1 MPKAI
6 LEFDLN
12 EERDEFQLM
21 LNANKWYSVV
31 WDIDQHLRSK
41 TKYASD
47 DTPNEIVEAL
57 YQVREELMGIMNANG
72 VSFE

>member
-21 LNANKWYSVV
+21 MNANKWYSVV

-47 DTPNEIVEAL
+47 DTPGEVVEAL
-57 YQVREELMGIMNANG
+57 YQVREELMGIMNMNG

>member
-47 DTPNEIVEAL
+47 DTPNEIVEVL
-57 YQVREELMGIMNANG
+57 YQIREELRDIMNANG

>member
-21 LNANKWYSVV
+21 TNANKWYSVV

-47 DTPNEIVEAL
+47 NDSAEVIEAL
-57 YQVREELMGIMNANG
+57 YQVREELRGIMNMNG
-72 VSFE
+72 VSFD